1 MGNPAHTATQG
12 VNLRIQG
19 PKHPPIGP
27 NTPPIPRAMPPSTHA
42 RTRPTPATNA
52 RHALAAHTR
61 TKWRRPRHVCTDDA
75 GNGADNGTT
84 PRDLA
89 ALTPRCTA
97 GPYRWSMGNPA
108 HTATQG
114 VNLRNQGPKHTPQT
128 RPHRQP
134 RMKIAVVHPQT
145 VPPRRGRVGAEQCGR
160 AVGAQAYQR
169 AMIVPSMIERTPV
182 RLDGPGS
189 AWRAGGSEEARDA
202 RATIGSHSVS
212 EPPDAEGRAGRSH
225 GR

>member
-1 MGNPAHTATQG
+1 MTRA
-12 VNLRIQG
+12 RIEIDHSERGARVTISRGPG
-19 PKHPPIGP
+19 PK
-27 NTPPIPRAMPPSTHA
+27 
-42 RTRPTPATNA
+42 
-52 RHALAAHTR
+52 AA
-61 TKWRRPRHVCTDDA
+61 KPRH
-75 GNGADNGTT
+75 
-84 PRDLA
+84 P
-89 ALTPRCTA
+89 
-97 GPYRWSMGNPA
+97 
-108 HTATQG
+108 
-114 VNLRNQGPKHTPQT
+114 PQT

-134 RMKIAVVHPQT
+134 RMKTAVVYPQT
-145 VPPRRGRVGAEQCGR
+145 VPPRRGRVGAVRSGR

-212 EPPDAEGRAGRSH
+212 EPPDAGGRAGRSH